1 MAKKFEGGDFLTRT
15 VHITSLICQPV
26 NARCC
31 TSMCRFLSHSF
42 ASRSRM
48 SIGGLRHWYISHSSR
63 RWLARTS
70 VSVKRWLSLMVCWL
84 FCVCSCAHIHTHGT
98 SSVVN
103 VLTTNVKSITVTE
116 RMLNKHL
123 FQISGK
129 SKLYFWVITTSVA
142 KELLVTPTNKLA
154 WWKYLL
160 VFTHFTHFYSTK
172 FVRATNK

>member
-1 MAKKFEGGDFLTRT
+1 MLAVVRQCVGSWATVSPAVPECQSVVYDIDTSATVRGGDWQELQSLWKDGSVWWCVDCSAYAV
-15 VHITSLICQPV
+15 VHT
-26 NARCC
+26 
-31 TSMCRFLSHSF
+31 
-42 ASRSRM
+42 
-48 SIGGLRHWYISHSSR
+48 Y
-63 RWLARTS
+63 
-70 VSVKRWLSLMVCWL
+70 
-84 FCVCSCAHIHTHGT
+84 THGT